1 VSYAND
7 SRTAILGA
15 LLLFFSAASVGCGD
29 KRVEH
34 PGGSAGE
41 GGGPVVNPAATIRD
55 CAPAASGQAGEVT
68 ALGSF
73 EWSSSDPLIE
83 PMADDAHPILSVKD
97 PSIVRFEDRYH
108 VFATTANETG
118 SWSMVYLSFGDWSEA
133 ASAPQHYLSDNPVLA
148 GYHAAPQVFFF
159 APHGKWYLI
168 FQSGQ
173 PQYSTTDDIEKPESW
188 TRPVNFFAAEPPTVL
203 ANKGSGG
210 WLDFWIICDDA
221 LCHLF
226 FTDDNGSFYRSQTSL
241 DDFPE
246 GFADP
251 VIALEGTK
259 ETLFEGSS
267 TYRVDETNQ
276 YLTLIEAFGPSGQ
289 RFYRSFVADTLDGE
303 WTPLADSWA
312 NPFAGTNNVTYE
324 SGNAWTR
331 DVSHGELI
339 RSGHDQRLSVSLSC
353 LRFLYQ
359 GAPTGSTAV
368 EYFRIPYRLALLTRA
383 E

>member
-1 VSYAND
+1 M
-7 SRTAILGA
+7 
-15 LLLFFSAASVGCGD
+15 GCGE
-29 KRVEH
+29 KRAEH
-34 PGGSAGE
+34 PSGSAGE
-41 GGGPVVNPAATIRD
+41 GGNAVVNPASTIRD
-55 CAPAASGQAGEVT
+55 CASAASGQGGESA

-73 EWSSSDPLIE
+73 QWSSSDPLVT

-97 PSIVRFEDRYH
+97 PSIVRFDDRYH
-108 VFATTANETG
+108 VFATTANEAG
-118 SWSMVYLSFGDWSEA
+118 SWSMVYFSFGDWSEA
-133 ASAPQHYLSDNPVLA
+133 ATAPQHYLSDNPVLA

-159 APHGKWYLI
+159 APQNKWYLI

-173 PQYSTTDDIEKPESW
+173 PQYSTTDDISKPESW
-188 TRPVNFFAAEPPTVL
+188 TRPVNFFASEPPTVL

-226 FTDDNGSFYRSQTSL
+226 FTDDNGSFYRSQTSVEA
-241 DDFPE
+241 FPE
-246 GFADP
+246 GFVDP
-251 VIALEGTK
+251 VIALKGTK

-289 RFYRSFVADTLDGE
+289 RFYRSFVADRLDGE
-303 WTPLADSWA
+303 WTPLADSWD

-331 DVSHGELI
+331 DVSHAELI
-339 RSGHDQRLSVSLSC
+339 RSGHDQRLTVSLSC

-359 GAPTGSTAV
+359 GAPTGSTGV
-368 EYFRIPYRLALLTRA
+368 EYFRIPYRLALLTRT